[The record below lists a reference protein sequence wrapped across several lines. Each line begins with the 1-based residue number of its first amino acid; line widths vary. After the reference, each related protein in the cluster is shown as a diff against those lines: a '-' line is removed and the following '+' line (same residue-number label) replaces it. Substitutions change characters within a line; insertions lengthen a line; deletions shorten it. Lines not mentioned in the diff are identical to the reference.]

1 MSATRRFLLFAA
13 LLCLCV
19 GSFFLGRLS
28 ALPRGASFAA
38 LQPPLAVFPAPAAQA
53 ALDGRIDLNT
63 AALSDLCLLP
73 GIGEALAGRILSY
86 RETNGSF
93 SSVDELAA
101 VSGIGDATVA
111 RLRPYITVK

>member
-13 LLCLCV
+13 FLCLCV

-28 ALPRGASFAA
+28 ALPCETAFSA
-38 LQPPLAVFPAPAAQA
+38 LQPLAVSPAPVAQA
-53 ALDGRIDLNT
+53 PLDGRIDLNT